1 MRGGGICAMR
11 GRATGRLCV
20 VLVDAVSRGVC
31 MALVISRL
39 RRLELLD
46 LGERKAGVSCDV
58 LQCKNTV
65 LQHPLS
71 RREHVLALALGNALA
86 LALGNALAFALGN
99 ALGFTLGSTLGFG
112 NRLSAHRDFFCEFF
126 YCFAHDVPPFI

>member
-1 MRGGGICAMR
+1 MR

-46 LGERKAGVSCDV
+46 LGERKAG
-58 LQCKNTV
+58 T
-65 LQHPLS
+65 
-71 RREHVLALALGNALA
+71 
-86 LALGNALAFALGN
+86 
-99 ALGFTLGSTLGFG
+99 FG
-112 NRLSAHRDFFCEFF
+112 NLFQHKFPVGEQSLRRRDHGLTLAARFTALCEFF